1 MMKKITTKSKVFLL
15 KSIIHLA
22 AFLPLLNMYFLA
34 FADQLGADP
43 VQRIIH
49 FTGIGALNILLFT
62 LTVTPIAKQF
72 KLGYLLQ
79 TRRLLGLYSF
89 VYAFMHITNFLAF
102 DLQFAWSL
110 FFSEIVERPYITIG
124 MLAFILLTALAITSH
139 NTLRAKMGKSWQ
151 QLHNAIYLI
160 GVLVVI
166 HFYWSVKSEL
176 SSPVI
181 YAVIT
186 LSLLLF
192 RYKKIKALI
201 LSMFSNKTV
210 KF

>member
-1 MMKKITTKSKVFLL
+1 MMKKITTKRKVFLL

>member
-1 MMKKITTKSKVFLL
+1 MKKITTKSKVFLL

-22 AFLPLLNMYFLA
+22 ALLPLLNIYFLA
-34 FADQLGADP
+34 FTDQLGADP

-49 FTGIGALNILLFT
+49 FTGIGALNILLCT
-62 LTVTPIAKQF
+62 LAVTPIAKLF

-176 SSPVI
+176 SSPII

-210 KF
+210 